1 MLFSLF
7 AVGTTEHQEEE
18 MFVVDPDDDHRLV
31 KRTVNYAPGLFK
43 IFDEI
48 LVNAADN
55 KQRDPSMDKLEVAI
69 DADSNTISVCNN
81 GKGIPIQMH
90 KEEGVYVPTLV
101 FGHLLTGSNFDDD
114 QKKTTGGRN
123 GYGAKLANVF
133 STFFQVECADV
144 ESGKYFSQIFRDNM
158 TTADDPIVKDL
169 TASQMKKGDFVRI
182 TFRPD
187 LQRFHMTCLDQDI
200 VGLFGRRAY
209 DVAASLTLKQGK
221 KLTVTLNG
229 KKLPIKSFK
238 DYIKCHDKVNEPVA
252 FESTERWEVGV
263 SLSDDGNGSISFVNS
278 IATTKGGKHV
288 DYVTDQIIAHLIK
301 TLKKKK
307 VEVAKSH
314 IKPSLFVFVNCLI
327 ENPAFDS
334 QTKECLTTKPR
345 QFGSKC
351 ELSPKFLKAVDKS
364 EIVDSIV
371 QYSQFK
377 NQKKLKSTGGR
388 KRIKLTGIP
397 KLDDANFA
405 GSAKSKDC
413 TLIITEGD
421 SAKSLAMA
429 GLSVVGRDYYG
440 VFPLRGKPLNVRD
453 AKQTQVLGN
462 EEIKNLVNILGLKY
476 DVVYTEDNIK
486 TLRYGHLMI
495 MADQDTDG
503 SHIKG
508 LVVNFIHYYW
518 PSLLDVPGFL
528 QQFITPIVKA
538 SKGKSLVK
546 TFFNVPEYEQW
557 LESTGNNGR
566 GWTIKYY
573 KYVNC
578 CGARRLLAYLG
589 FLLSNNLF

>member
-1 MLFSLF
+1 
-7 AVGTTEHQEEE
+7 
-18 MFVVDPDDDHRLV
+18 MFLMDQDDDHRIV
-31 KRTVNYAPGLFK
+31 KRSVSYVPGLFK

-55 KQRDPSMDKLEVAI
+55 RQRDPTMDKLEVTI
-69 DADSNTISVCNN
+69 DAEANTISVFNN
-81 GKGIPIQMH
+81 GKGVPVQMH
-90 KEEGVYVPTLV
+90 KDEGVYVPTLI
-101 FGHLLTGSNFDDD
+101 FGHLLTGSNFDDG

-123 GYGAKLANVF
+123 GFGAKLANVF
-133 STFFQVECADV
+133 STQFRVECADV
-144 ESGKYFSQIFRDNM
+144 ESGRHFSQIFRGNM
-158 TTADDPIVKDL
+158 ATAETPVIKDL
-169 TASQMKKGDFVRI
+169 TAAQKKKGDFVRI
-182 TFRPD
+182 TFSPD

-209 DVAASLTLKQGK
+209 DVAASLAFSPGR

-229 KKLPIKSFK
+229 KKLPIKSFE
-238 DYIKCHDKVNEPVA
+238 DYVRCHDKVNQPIA
-252 FESTERWEVGV
+252 FQKTERWEVGV
-263 SLSDDGNGSISFVNS
+263 GLAEDGHGSISFVNS

-288 DYVTDQIIAHLIK
+288 DYITDQIVAHLTQI
-301 TLKKKK
+301 LKKKK
-307 VEVAKSH
+307 HEVTKSY
-314 IKPSLFVFVNCLI
+314 IKNSLFVFVNCLI

-334 QTKECLTTKPR
+334 QTKECLKTKPK

-351 ELSPKFLKAVDKS
+351 DLSPTFLKKVDKS
-364 EIVDSIV
+364 EIVDAIV

-377 NQKKLKSTGGR
+377 DQKKLKNTGGR

-453 AKQTQVLGN
+453 ANQKQVLAN
-462 EEIKNLVNILGLKY
+462 EEIKNLVNVLGLKY
-476 DVVYTEDNIK
+476 DTKYDEANIK

-508 LVVNFIHYYW
+508 LVINLIHYYW

-538 SKGKSLVK
+538 SKGKTQVK

-557 LESTGNNGR
+557 LESSGNNGR

-573 KYVNC
+573 K
-578 CGARRLLAYLG
+578 
-589 FLLSNNLF
+589 